1 MRILI
6 PVDGSDASTAA
17 VKFVASRTSL
27 LGTDPEVE
35 LLNVQTPIPQ
45 SIVRTA
51 RAMVRDYHQIEADR
65 VLKPA
70 QAVLKKVGLNAS
82 AKYLIGHPG
91 LEVSRAA
98 AKDRTDL
105 IVMGSHG
112 HTALKGL
119 FFGSV
124 TNAVLAASSKPLL
137 LLRGKTAPST
147 DSLKVGIAVDG
158 SPFGVA
164 AVKYFIKHPALFGKN
179 PSVALIHAVPDMF
192 PSTYQGFAEV
202 PMPSINAKEVE
213 ALRAGEF
220 EDAVEAARKL
230 LRKAGITHTERRLD
244 GSDIGDQIASYA
256 KKANLDLLLLGSH
269 GRGLLKSALLGSV
282 ATRVAAKC
290 GTPLLLIRRR

>member
-6 PVDGSDASTAA
+6 PVDGSDVSTAA
-17 VKFVASRTSL
+17 VKFVASRSSL
-27 LGTDPEVE
+27 VGTQPEVE
-35 LLNVQTPIPQ
+35 LLNVQFPIPP
-45 SIVRTA
+45 SVVRTA
-51 RAMVRDYHQIEADR
+51 RDLVRDYHQIEADK

-70 QAVLKKVGLNAS
+70 QTALKKAGLVAS
-82 AKYLIGHPG
+82 AKFVIGHPG

-98 AKDRTDL
+98 AKERVDL

-124 TNAVLAASSKPLL
+124 TNAVLAASTKPLL
-137 LLRGKTAPST
+137 LIRGKATPGK

-179 PSVALIHAVPDMF
+179 PAVTLIHAVPDMF
-192 PSTYQGFAEV
+192 PTVYQGFAEV
-202 PMPSINAKEVE
+202 PMPSIDAGEIE
-213 ALRAGEF
+213 ALRASEF
-220 EDAVEAARKL
+220 EHALKAARKL
-230 LRKAGITHTERRLD
+230 LGKVGIKHAERRLD
-244 GSDIGDQIASYA
+244 GSDLGDQIASYA
-256 KKANLDLLLLGSH
+256 RKANLDLLLMGSH
-269 GRGLLKSALLGSV
+269 GRGLLKSAALGSV

>member
-17 VKFVASRTSL
+17 VKFVASRSSL
-27 LGTDPEVE
+27 VGTQPEVE
-35 LLNVQTPIPQ
+35 LLNVQFPIPP
-45 SIVRTA
+45 SVVRAA
-51 RAMVRDYHQIEADR
+51 RYLVRDYHQIEADK

-70 QAVLKKVGLNAS
+70 QTVLKKAGLAAS
-82 AKYLIGHPG
+82 AKYVIGHPG

-98 AKDRTDL
+98 AKERVDL

-137 LLRGKTAPST
+137 LIRGKTTPRG

-179 PSVALIHAVPDMF
+179 PNVTLIHAVPDMF
-192 PSTYQGFAEV
+192 PTAYQGFAEV
-202 PMPSINAKEVE
+202 PMPSIDAKEIE
-213 ALRAGEF
+213 AMRAGEF
-220 EDAVEAARKL
+220 EHALKAARKL
-230 LRKAGITHTERRLD
+230 LSKVGIKHAERRLD
-244 GSDIGDQIASYA
+244 GSDLGDQIASYA
-256 KKANLDLLLLGSH
+256 RKAGLDLMVMGSH
-269 GRGLLKSALLGSV
+269 GRGLLKAAVLGSV